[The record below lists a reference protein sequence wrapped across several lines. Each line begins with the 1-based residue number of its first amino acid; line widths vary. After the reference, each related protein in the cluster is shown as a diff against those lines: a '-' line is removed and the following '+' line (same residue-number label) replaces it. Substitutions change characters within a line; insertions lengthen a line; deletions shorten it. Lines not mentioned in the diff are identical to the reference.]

1 MASEEHVDVSV
12 RLPPDLEEWLDQQ
25 ATDTDRSREDVLREL
40 VAAYR
45 SITEDETGETVVTE
59 ADMDAYA
66 SQEDVNALESTAV
79 LDDALDEHRD
89 EIDEQLD
96 DIRKR
101 VVQVKREADSK
112 AASDHDH
119 PALGER
125 LDAVENDVTALSESV
140 ADVEDDLDSGFE
152 NFEDVLEYLTET
164 TDDLEG
170 KTGTLARVL
179 VDVRAELKRLSAR
192 EARRAETEALQ
203 LAANREGVEAA
214 KCDTCDAEVTI
225 ALLTAPECP
234 QCASTFN
241 DVEKRSGLFSS
252 NQLVTGEPPALPEG
266 RADDLDDDLAEEL
279 VEHVEDS
286 EE

>member
-1 MASEEHVDVSV
+1 MVSEEHVDVSV

-140 ADVEDDLDSGFE
+140 ADVEDDL
-152 NFEDVLEYLTET
+152 
-164 TDDLEG
+164 EG